1 MRLRTGLVM
10 AAVLA
15 AATAACSSPTVTP
28 IPTPGFGGSASPVP
42 GRSLPAASGKWAGLA
57 TKCPDLTSAAART
70 LGVAGE
76 GQPTANYVANG
87 PNLVAADC
95 RWGSTDDHGV
105 SVAMRMTIYKEQEPA
120 DAQWRV
126 LSAGS
131 TDKIGVGDEAFV
143 DNDGK
148 AVRVI
153 VRSNNVV
160 ATVRIIPPSA
170 SASPDRLT
178 QLAQPAAEITG
189 DMLDDL
195 R

>member
-1 MRLRTGLVM
+1 MRLRTGLLAV
-10 AAVLA
+10 AVLA
-15 AATAACSSPTVTP
+15 AATAGCSSPKVTP
-28 IPTPGFGGSASPVP
+28 IPTTGFSESPAP
-42 GRSLPAASGKWAGLA
+42 GRSLPAATGKWSGLA

-76 GQPTANYVANG
+76 GQPTADYVDNG
-87 PNLVAADC
+87 PNLIAADC

-105 SVAMRMTIYKEQEPA
+105 SVTLRMTIYRAQEPA
-120 DAQWRV
+120 DAQWQV

-131 TDKIGVGDEAFV
+131 TDKIAVGDEAFV
-143 DNDGK
+143 GNDGK

-153 VRSNNVV
+153 ARSNNVV
-160 ATVRIIPPSA
+160 ATVRIIPPTA
-170 SASPDRLT
+170 SASPARLT
-178 QLAQPAAEITG
+178 DLTKSAAEITG